1 MLLGSTILILFL
13 EYIFFISAAKSFI
26 LVKILTYSILL
37 SVSPAKLV
45 GVAFFFLISV
55 VKCDGYYI
63 FA

>member
-45 GVAFFFLISV
+45 GVAFFFFLN
-55 VKCDGYYI
+55 
-63 FA
+63 